1 MVELKAKKTFYNAG
15 RFTIAGDTFKVKE
28 HQVVQYTSRDLA
40 EAVGGPVH
48 TEPATAGEKV
58 FEDQTVAELRN
69 VAKSLNITG
78 YYNMT
83 KGEIVEAIR
92 AAETQAA
99 TEGAL

>member
-1 MVELKAKKTFYNAG
+1 MVELRAKKTFYNAG
-15 RFTIAGDTFKVKE
+15 RFTIAGDTFSVKE
-28 HQVVQYTSRDLA
+28 HQAISYTSRDLA
-40 EAVGGPVH
+40 EAVGGTVH
-48 TEPATAGEKV
+48 VKQAEAGEKT

-99 TEGAL
+99 PEGAQ